1 MQEDHGKYPC
11 SQALSAVDV
20 RTLPHCRHFVLCHFF
35 RQLNDDW
42 KEKSWENDDNPW
54 SCGFCGV
61 SLRVEKGRGLKQAVR
76 SWTNVW
82 CGERLARLGGKKAT
96 YKRPGWLT
104 AVKRMGMRNA
114 LVPGRRPR
122 KFPAPKF
129 NWNHCRTG
137 VTRKKKI
144 ERQWLIW

>member
-1 MQEDHGKYPC
+1 MGSTLVPRPFQRLTCEHCHIAAILFCVIFSDNWTMIGKRKAGKTMITLGP
-11 SQALSAVDV
+11 VD
-20 RTLPHCRHFVLCHFF
+20 FVVCHWG
-35 RQLNDDW
+35 W
-42 KEKSWENDDNPW
+42 KKA
-54 SCGFCGV
+54 GGV
-61 SLRVEKGRGLKQAVR
+61 KQAVR
-76 SWTNVW
+76 SRTNVW
-82 CGERLARLGGKKAT
+82 CGERLARPGRKKAT

-137 VTRKKKI
+137 VTRKKI